1 MTDPFDLANEGG
13 TEFWSELF
21 DQFERRIVL
30 FTQPLVIA
38 VISSAA
44 NFDSLDC
51 VAAVYGD
58 DRPAALS
65 YDQVL
70 LTGTNV
76 HLYAPH
82 TAAP

>member
-1 MTDPFDLANEGG
+1 MTDPFDLANEGS

-21 DQFERRIVL
+21 DQFERRNVL

-65 YDQVL
+65 YDQGDIVKSCVSGTGASL
-70 LTGTNV
+70 LK
-76 HLYAPH
+76 
-82 TAAP
+82 

>member
-1 MTDPFDLANEGG
+1 MTDPFDLANEGS

-21 DQFERRIVL
+21 DRFERRIVL

-38 VISSAA
+38 VISSPA

-51 VAAVYGD
+51 LAAVYGM
-58 DRPAALS
+58 
-65 YDQVL
+65 
-70 LTGTNV
+70 TGLPFSVMIRFCWLVTNV

>member
-1 MTDPFDLANEGG
+1 M
-13 TEFWSELF
+13 
-21 DQFERRIVL
+21 L

-51 VAAVYGD
+51 LAAVYGD

-70 LTGTNV
+70 LAIRKVINNCE
-76 HLYAPH
+76 
-82 TAAP
+82 